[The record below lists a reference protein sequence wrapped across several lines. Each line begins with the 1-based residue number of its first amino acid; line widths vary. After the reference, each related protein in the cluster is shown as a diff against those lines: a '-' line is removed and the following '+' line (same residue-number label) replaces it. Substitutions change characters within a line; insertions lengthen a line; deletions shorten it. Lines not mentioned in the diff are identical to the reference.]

1 MKITQKEAAPAATQS
16 DPKGASVG
24 AGTSMILHHFCHACK
39 MVILTVIALAAMAS
53 TIYWLLSAFYGEGS
67 WLGQLLMAV
76 GSAIV
81 AWQIAG
87 DVDRMDVGAKGDKG
101 R

>member
-1 MKITQKEAAPAATQS
+1 MKTTQKEAAPAATRD
-16 DPKGASVG
+16 DPKGASVR
-24 AGTSMILHHFCHACK
+24 AGTTMILHHFCHACK

-53 TIYWLLSAFYGEGS
+53 TIYWLLSAFYGPSG
-67 WLGQLLMAV
+67 WPGQLLMAV

-87 DVDRMDVGAKGDKG
+87 DVDRMDEGQKGG
-101 R
+101 RS

>member
-1 MKITQKEAAPAATQS
+1 MKTTQKEAAPAATRD

-24 AGTSMILHHFCHACK
+24 AGTTMILHHFCHACK

-53 TIYWLLSAFYGEGS
+53 TIYWLLSACYGPDG
-67 WLGQLLMAV
+67 WPGQLLMAA

-81 AWQIAG
+81 AWQLAG
-87 DVDRMDVGAKGDKG
+87 DVDRMEARKEGHD
-101 R
+101 